1 MAHDVPTDHRDVL
14 RRVTSR
20 IEGAQAR
27 TFAEMLYGGNGET
40 LAGFEPAWLAR
51 QAEAGYAAF
60 RTRPRGRHVMRA
72 RSETPEPG
80 GTPVTVVEIANDDMP
95 FLVDSIAGQL
105 QAKGLNVRQL
115 VHPILK
121 VSRQP
126 DGTLD
131 AILGPGDRNWGDG
144 SQDSFIQIVLDP
156 LAGTQVDDLVRE
168 LSAVLDDVRNAVTD
182 WQSMVAR
189 LDRAITSMETTPPPL
204 APGLLAETL
213 AFCRWLRDGQFTFLG
228 LREQR
233 LSGDVEGGTLEA
245 VPGSSLGVLRAAS
258 ARTLSR
264 NRAPLGLSA
273 EVKRHLASA
282 DPLIVT
288 KSNLMSRVHR
298 RVHMD
303 YVGLKLY
310 GPDGTVTGELR
321 MVGLFTSQAYTQPTR
336 SIPLIRQKVETVSEG
351 AGYPPQSHAGKSVAN
366 ILETF
371 PRDELFQIPADVLT
385 DWVHAILDLEVRP
398 RLRLLVRRDR
408 FERYVSALVYV
419 PRDRFSTATREKIG
433 QALARAFAGRVSS
446 FTPSFTEGPLV
457 RVHYVIGRNEGQEPV
472 VDLVR
477 LEADIAASVRSW
489 TDQLTDLLTQTDAA
503 RGPDVARRYAPA
515 FSAAYMS
522 TFPPARAL
530 VDIARIERLSA
541 AQPIGIDFYRDPEL
555 PAERVRAALFRLDGP
570 IPLSE
575 RVPVLENL
583 GFSVIDERSDRI
595 APRGDGGIEIAL
607 HDMMLA
613 TADGLALDLE
623 RHAARMEAAFLAV
636 VSGEAE
642 NDWFNRL
649 IVSAGADWREAALL
663 RALASYMRQL
673 GLPFGSRY
681 IAGVL
686 VTHAGVARELIELFR
701 TRFDPALHGLSKEAR
716 QDRVDTIAR
725 RIDGALAG
733 VPSLDEDRILRGL
746 LATLSAC
753 VRTNYFA
760 PDGRAALALKIDTK
774 RLDIVPHPKPFRE
787 IFVYSPR
794 VEGVHLRFE
803 AIARGGLRWS
813 DRAQDY
819 RTEVLGLC
827 KAQQVKNTVI
837 VPSGAKGGF
846 LPKRLP
852 KAGSRDEFQKEGVAS
867 YRLFVSSLLSV
878 TDNIVAGRVVP
889 PADVVRHDADDPYL
903 VVAADKGTATFS
915 DLANGIAAERGF
927 WLDDAFASGGSAG
940 YDHKV
945 MGITARGAWECVKR
959 HFREIDVDIQTTPFR
974 VAGVGDMS
982 GDVFGNGMLL
992 SPHIRLVAAFDHRD
1006 IFIDP
1011 DPDAATSFA
1020 ERERLFRLP
1029 RSSWRD
1035 YDKAIISAGGGVYSR
1050 QSKAVPLSTEAA
1062 ALLGLPAGDTTPN
1075 DVLKTILKL
1084 DVDLLWFGGIG
1095 TYVRASTETEEQ
1107 AGDRANDAIRISGA
1121 DLRAKV
1127 IGEGANLGLTQ
1138 RGRIEAAGCG
1148 VRLNT
1153 DFIDNSA
1160 GVNSSDIEV
1169 NIKIALRPAV
1179 SAGRLPIVDRNTL
1192 LASMTNDVAAAC
1204 LVNNYQQSLAI
1215 SLAERRGSAEIG
1227 DAERLIAVLEG
1238 QGLVDRKL
1246 EALPSRAE
1254 LEQREAAGRGLTRP
1268 EIAVLLSWSKIALSR
1283 ELLAGSVPDDPECR
1297 GLLLDYFPPALRSK
1311 YHEDLERHRL
1321 SREIITTRIT
1331 NSIINRGGPTF
1342 VARLADETGRSAGDI
1357 AEAYLAVRAI
1367 FGLPEIWR
1375 GLDALDGR
1383 IPGALQLALYAETQE
1398 ALARETT
1405 ALLRS
1410 ASRTPLGQ
1418 AVARYAPAVAAV
1430 STALD
1435 GLLDVRQN
1443 ARRQAATSAATAAGV
1458 PHDLADRIAALAF
1471 IGTAIHARNLAGGD
1485 RPDAI
1490 QNAAG
1495 ALFSARAFLRVD
1507 DLEAKLASLRRADYF
1522 DRLAARGALG
1532 DLDTAGRAMVAAVL
1546 AEGITVGAWLAR
1558 EAPRLVRAKASLD
1571 EIAGSGELS
1580 VSRLVVAAAQVRD
1593 LARD

>member
-20 IEGAQAR
+20 IEDGQVR
-27 TFAEMLYGGNGET
+27 TFAAMLYGANGDT
-40 LAGFEPAWLAR
+40 LAGFDPAWLAR

-60 RTRPRGRHVMRA
+60 RCRPRGKHAIRV

-80 GTPVTVVEIANDDMP
+80 ETPVTVVEIANDDMP
-95 FLVDSIAGQL
+95 FLVDSIAGEL
-105 QAKGLNVRQL
+105 QAQGLNVRLL

-121 VSRQP
+121 VARQP

-131 AILGPGDRNWGDG
+131 AVLGPGDRNWGDG

-156 LAGTQVDDLVRE
+156 LAGTQADDLARDV
-168 LSAVLDDVRNAVTD
+168 SAVLDDVRSAVTD
-182 WQSMVAR
+182 WHSMVAR
-189 LDRAITSMETTPPPL
+189 LDRAITAMETTPPPL

-228 LREQR
+228 LREQK
-233 LSGDVEGGTLEA
+233 LVGDLDTGLLDP
-245 VPGSSLGVLRAAS
+245 VPGSGLGVLRSAS

-310 GPDGTVTGELR
+310 GADGAVRGELR
-321 MVGLFTSQAYTQPTR
+321 IVGLFTSQAYTQPTR
-336 SIPLIRQKVETVSEG
+336 LIPLIRQKVEAVQAAT
-351 AGYPPQSHAGKSVAN
+351 GYPPQSHAGKSVAN

-385 DWVHAILDLEVRP
+385 DWVQAILDLEVRP

-419 PRDRFSTATREKIG
+419 PRDRFSTATRKRIG
-433 QALARAFAGRVSS
+433 QALAAAFAGRVSS

-457 RVHYVIGRNEGQEPV
+457 RVHYVIGRNEGPEPV
-472 VDLVR
+472 VDVAR
-477 LEADIAASVRSW
+477 LEAEIAVSIRSW
-489 TDQLTDLLTQTDAA
+489 TGQLTDLITKADTS
-503 RGPDVARRYAPA
+503 RGPDVARRYASA
-515 FSAAYMS
+515 FSAAYTG

-530 VDIARIERLSA
+530 ADIARMERLSA
-541 AQPIGIDFYRDPEL
+541 AQPIGIDFYREPGL
-555 PAERVRAALFRLDGP
+555 PADRVRAAIFRLDGP

-595 APRGDGGIEIAL
+595 TPRDNGRGEIAL

-613 TADGLALDLE
+613 TADGLALDLD

-636 VSGEAE
+636 VSGDAE

-701 TRFDPALHGLSKEAR
+701 TRFDPALGGLPAVERGERA
-716 QDRVDTIAR
+716 DALVR
-725 RIDGALAG
+725 RIEGALAG

-746 LATLSAC
+746 LATLRAS
-753 VRTNYFA
+753 VRTNYFT
-760 PDGRAALALKIDTK
+760 PDGRAALALKINTK
-774 RLDIVPHPKPFRE
+774 RLDIVPEPKPFRE

-852 KAGSRDEFQKEGVAS
+852 KAGSRDEIQKEGVAA
-867 YRLFVSSLLSV
+867 YRLFVTSLLSV
-878 TDNIVAGRVVP
+878 TDNLVAGRIEP
-889 PADVVRHDADDPYL
+889 PADVVRHDTDDPYL

-915 DLANGIAAERGF
+915 DLANGIAEERGF
-927 WLDDAFASGGSAG
+927 WLGDAFASGGSAG

-959 HFREIDVDIQTTPFR
+959 HFREMDVDIQTTPFR

-1011 DPDAATSFA
+1011 EPDAATSFA

-1035 YDKAIISAGGGVYSR
+1035 YDSALISAGGGVYSR
-1050 QSKAVPLSTEAA
+1050 QGKSVPLSAEAA
-1062 ALLGLPAGDTTPN
+1062 VLLGMPPGDAAPN
-1075 DVLKTILKL
+1075 DVLRAILKL

-1095 TYVRASTETEEQ
+1095 TYIRASGETDEQ
-1107 AGDRANDAIRISGA
+1107 AGDRANDALRITGA

-1127 IGEGANLGLTQ
+1127 VGEGANLGLTQ
-1138 RGRIEAAGCG
+1138 RGRIEAASRG

-1169 NIKIALRPAV
+1169 NIKIAVGPAV
-1179 SAGRLPIVDRNTL
+1179 ADGRLSLADRNAL
-1192 LASMTNDVAAAC
+1192 LASMTNDVAGAC

-1215 SLAERRGSAEIG
+1215 SLAERRGAAEIG
-1227 DAERLIAVLEG
+1227 DAERLIAVLEA
-1238 QGLVDRKL
+1238 QGLVDRRL

-1283 ELLAGSVPDDPECR
+1283 DLLGGSVPDDPACR
-1297 GLLLDYFPPALRSK
+1297 SLLVEYFPPALRSA
-1311 YHEDLERHRL
+1311 YAHDLERHRL

-1342 VARLADETGRSAGDI
+1342 VARLADETGRSAGAI
-1357 AEAYLAVRAI
+1357 TEAYLAVRTI

-1375 GLDALDGR
+1375 GLDTLDGKVS
-1383 IPGALQLALYAETQE
+1383 GALQLALYAETQDV
-1398 ALARETT
+1398 LARETT

-1410 ASRTPLGQ
+1410 TARAPLGQ
-1418 AVARYAPAVAAV
+1418 TVAQYAPAVATVAA
-1430 STALD
+1430 ALD
-1435 GLLDVRQN
+1435 RLLDPRQKT
-1443 ARRQAATSAATAAGV
+1443 RRRAAAAAAAAAGV
-1458 PHDLADRIAALAF
+1458 PQDLADRISALAY
-1471 IGTAIHARNLAGGD
+1471 IGTAIHARSLARD
-1485 RPDAI
+1485 ES
-1490 QNAAG
+1490 AG
-1495 ALFSARAFLRVD
+1495 AIEMAAAALFAARAFLRVD
-1507 DLEAKLASLRRADYF
+1507 DLEAKLATLRRADYF

-1532 DLDTAGRAMVAAVL
+1532 DLDTAGRAMAAAVL
-1546 AEGITVGAWLAR
+1546 AEGLDVEAWLAR
-1558 EAPRLVRAKASLD
+1558 EAPRLARAKASLD

-1593 LARD
+1593 LARI